1 MSKKISK
8 LLLTLLLI
16 IVTLSSFSVCFAEV
30 GGETTKAITTSE
42 TEEATTTEN
51 TTSTEDEIYNGDLYL
66 FDNDIVMDKLVDGNV
81 FIFGNNV
88 EVTGQV
94 NGNLFVFANNLK
106 FNECY
111 VRYCIF
117 ACANSV
123 YYNGACNDLYV
134 ASSNLEMT
142 YDSYVVRDVKAATAD
157 VIFKAAVG
165 RDVDLG
171 CEKVNF
177 GEAESAPIIYGN
189 LRYSAN
195 SEATIPEGVIGGDS
209 TVTYTKPS
217 ESNKNVAENAV
228 DILVG
233 FLTCIATILVIYA
246 LTKKFT
252 PKFAEKLSD
261 KKLSVLK
268 VLKFFGIGL
277 LAVILFAILFIILL
291 MTAVGV
297 KLAFILALLF
307 AAICLISTPTL
318 TIVITNALKP
328 AFKIEKTSMF
338 CLILVLVSIILY
350 GVTLIPFVGG
360 LLSFIISF
368 TALGMLIDMFIPHK
382 ELSDEEKAAI
392 EEAKKQAKENKD
404 FNNNSKNKKMFFI
417 IISTII
423 LVILLILILN
433 IPRLVLG
440 YQIFKASSDAI
451 DEASDIGQELL
462 EQSQKASEAA
472 QEKLNNMLESTA
484 N

>member
-16 IVTLSSFSVCFAEV
+16 IVTVSSFSVCFAEV
-30 GGETTKAITTSE
+30 DGEITKAVTTSE
-42 TEEATTTEN
+42 NEGTTTTEN

-66 FDNDIVMDKLVDGNV
+66 FDNNVVMDKLVDGNV
-81 FIFGNNV
+81 FIFGSNV
-88 EVTGQV
+88 EITGQV
-94 NGNLFVFANNLK
+94 NGNLFVFANKLK

-111 VRYCIF
+111 VRYSIF

-142 YDSYVVRDVKAATAD
+142 YNSYVVRDVKAVAAD

-171 CEKVNF
+171 CNNVNF

-195 SEATIPEGVIGGDS
+195 SEATIPEGVMGGDG
-209 TVTYTKPS
+209 TATYTKPS
-217 ESNKNVAENAV
+217 ESNKNATENAV
-228 DILVG
+228 DIIVG
-233 FLTCIATILVIYA
+233 FLTCIITVLVIYA

-252 PKFAEKLSD
+252 PKFSEKLSD
-261 KKLSVLK
+261 KKLSVLN
-268 VLKFFGIGL
+268 VLKSFGIGL
-277 LAVILFAILFIILL
+277 LTVILFAILFIILL
-291 MTAVGV
+291 MTTVGV

-307 AAICLISTPTL
+307 AAICLISIPTL
-318 TIVITNALKP
+318 TIIITNALKP

-338 CLILVLVSIILY
+338 CLILVLVSIVLY

-368 TALGMLIDMFIPHK
+368 TALGMLIDMFVPHK

-392 EEAKKQAKENKD
+392 EEAKKQAKEDREKR
-404 FNNNSKNKKMFFI
+404 K
-417 IISTII
+417 
-423 LVILLILILN
+423 
-433 IPRLVLG
+433 
-440 YQIFKASSDAI
+440 
-451 DEASDIGQELL
+451 
-462 EQSQKASEAA
+462 
-472 QEKLNNMLESTA
+472 QEKLEAKEAKKKDKENK
-484 N
+484 